1 VTFDPIH
8 PILPTTAPGLTPIAP
23 APAVAPTDRRVER
36 QRQQEERERRRRQ
49 QQRRDSYNGDESYDS
64 DDDDDAGDDGRL
76 HVDVT
81 A

>member
-1 VTFDPIH
+1 MTFDPIH
-8 PILPTTAPGLTPIAP
+8 PLLPTTAPGLTPIAP
-23 APAVAPTDRRVER
+23 APAIAPTDRRVER

-49 QQRRDSYNGDESYDS
+49 QQRRDSYNGDESYS
-64 DDDDDAGDDGRL
+64 ADDDAGDDDGRL

>member
-1 VTFDPIH
+1 MDPIH
-8 PILPTTAPGLTPIAP
+8 PILPTTPPGVTPIAP
-23 APAVAPTDRRVER
+23 APALTPVDRQVDRRRRE
-36 QRQQEERERRRRQ
+36 EERERRRRR
-49 QQRRDSYNGDESYDS
+49 QRGDSYNGDDSYA